1 MSSPTWYDLLAVDP
15 TASTEEIRAAW
26 KSAIADLDPTDR
38 RFATLSEAAGVL
50 LDPERRQ
57 AYDAELAAQAAV
69 QAEVQAEAEPEVTEA
84 ESEQAPDTE
93 VESGDE
99 PAATVIPV
107 VAAAPA
113 PRRAPYLL
121 PGWVL
126 AMVAV
131 LAVAAVVLAAVL
143 AGHHPGSKV
152 IQGEATLSSGTK
164 VTDIEQSAADA
175 EAAART
181 AIVPLLSYDYRHLD
195 ADQSKAEK
203 YLTDSYRKSY
213 DSLFAVIKQNAPGTQ
228 TVITTKV
235 VESGIVRVDG
245 DRVQVLLFVDRPTTN
260 KASTTPIPYQDQVTA
275 TMQKVGGSWLVDNL
289 VTTPVSP

>member
-69 QAEVQAEAEPEVTEA
+69 QAEVQAE
-84 ESEQAPDTE
+84 SEQAPDTE

-99 PAATVIPV
+99 PAATVVPV

-121 PGWVL
+121 PGWLL

-131 LAVAAVVLAAVL
+131 LAVAAVVLAGVL

-175 EAAART
+175 VA
-181 AIVPLLSYDYRHLD
+181 
-195 ADQSKAEK
+195 
-203 YLTDSYRKSY
+203 
-213 DSLFAVIKQNAPGTQ
+213 
-228 TVITTKV
+228 
-235 VESGIVRVDG
+235 
-245 DRVQVLLFVDRPTTN
+245 
-260 KASTTPIPYQDQVTA
+260 
-275 TMQKVGGSWLVDNL
+275 
-289 VTTPVSP
+289 

>member
-1 MSSPTWYDLLAVDP
+1 MSSPTWYDLLDVDP
-15 TASTEEIRAAW
+15 AASTEEVRAAW

-38 RFATLSEAAGVL
+38 RFATLTEAAGVL
-50 LDPERRQ
+50 LDAERRQ
-57 AYDAELAAQAAV
+57 AYDAELAERAAAQAA
-69 QAEVQAEAEPEVTEA
+69 EVEIEPEVEPGARPEA
-84 ESEQAPDTE
+84 EEK
-93 VESGDE
+93 
-99 PAATVIPV
+99 PAAEADPGERPATVV
-107 VAAAPA
+107 VATSPA

-143 AGHHPGSKV
+143 AGHRPADKV

-195 ADQSKAEK
+195 ADQSKAER

-213 DSLFAVIKQNAPGTQ
+213 DSLFGVIKQNAPGTQ

-235 VESGIVRVDG
+235 VESGIVRVNG

-275 TMQKVGGSWLVDNL
+275 TMQKVGDSWLVDNL

>member
-1 MSSPTWYDLLAVDP
+1 MSSPTWYDLLNVDP
-15 TASTEEIRAAW
+15 AASTEEVRAAW

-38 RFATLSEAAGVL
+38 RFATLTEAAGVL
-50 LDPERRQ
+50 LDSERRQ
-57 AYDAELAAQAAV
+57 AYDAELAAQAE
-69 QAEVQAEAEPEVTEA
+69 QAAALAAEAEPETEPEMA
-84 ESEQAPDTE
+84 A
-93 VESGDE
+93 VEADPRE
-99 PAATVIPV
+99 RPTTV
-107 VAAAPA
+107 VAETAPA

-143 AGHHPGSKV
+143 AGHRPADKV
-152 IQGEATLSSGTK
+152 IQGQATLSSGTK
-164 VTDIEQSAADA
+164 VTDIEQGAADA

-195 ADQSKAEK
+195 ADQSKAER

-213 DSLFAVIKQNAPGTQ
+213 DSLFGVIKQNAPGTQ

-235 VESGIVRVDG
+235 VESGIVRVNG